1 MPMRITRVTDHM
13 LKNSAALRVAAV
25 AFLWLPMS
33 AFFGFML
40 MDAARYF
47 WGVPHAQGLFYVF
60 APGFLAMEA
69 FLLRMDGRAI
79 LICDAD
85 DGPPD
90 VAGYDHISQEKLTAA
105 LHHPRNVWWRCF
117 DLFWTAW
124 IHAFFGVAPLI
135 VILEILYD
143 FSRWQLVG
151 AGLAAFFVYV
161 AVFTLVFDH
170 SVQGL
175 QKFRWRRN
183 SSKPFRA

>member
-79 LICDAD
+79 RDWYAQHDA
-85 DGPPD
+85 
-90 VAGYDHISQEKLTAA
+90 
-105 LHHPRNVWWRCF
+105 WWRTIKSGEF
-117 DLFWTAW
+117 AAW
-124 IHAFFGVAPLI
+124 YTKNYAARGLH
-135 VILEILYD
+135 
-143 FSRWQLVG
+143 VG
-151 AGLAAFFVYV
+151 
-161 AVFTLVFDH
+161 
-170 SVQGL
+170 
-175 QKFRWRRN
+175 
-183 SSKPFRA
+183 